1 MQDLFNS
8 RLSLNDLIDIY
19 VDAHQQLHGFAP
31 RDYMDLNRAGMV
43 DRLERLDAEAQALG
57 VVFE

>member
-8 RLSLNDLIDIY
+8 RLGLADLIDIY

-31 RDYMDLNRAGMV
+31 RDYQGLNRAGMV